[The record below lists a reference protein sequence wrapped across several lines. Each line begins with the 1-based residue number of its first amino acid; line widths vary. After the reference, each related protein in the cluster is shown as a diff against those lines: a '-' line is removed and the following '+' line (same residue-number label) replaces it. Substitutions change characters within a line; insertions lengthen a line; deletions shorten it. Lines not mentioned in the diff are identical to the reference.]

1 MVDWESY
8 FGSSRNL
15 DQPSTHLLG
24 LKMRQEISLPDGS
37 QALSHYTDAVRF
49 NDLLFISGVVALDA
63 ANNIVAPGDVVGQA
77 DFILA
82 TMGKILALAGAGFA
96 DVLRVTV
103 YLRNVEDRT
112 LINGLR
118 QQYFGVARPA
128 STLIEVSALALPGL
142 LIEIEAVAGIP
153 QT

>member
-1 MVDWESY
+1 
-8 FGSSRNL
+8 
-15 DQPSTHLLG
+15 
-24 LKMRQEISLPDGS
+24 MRQEISLPDGS
-37 QALSHYTDAVRF
+37 RALSHYTDAVRF

-82 TMGKILALAGAGFA
+82 TIGKILALAGAGFA

-118 QQYFGVARPA
+118 QQYFGAKRPA

>member
-1 MVDWESY
+1 
-8 FGSSRNL
+8 
-15 DQPSTHLLG
+15 
-24 LKMRQEISLPDGS
+24 
-37 QALSHYTDAVRF
+37 VRF

-153 QT
+153 QA

>member
-1 MVDWESY
+1 LLHRRAQDCDGVATFDPY
-8 FGSSRNL
+8 
-15 DQPSTHLLG
+15 LG
-24 LKMRQEISLPDGS
+24 LAMRQEFSLADGS

-49 NDLLFISGVVALDA
+49 NDLLFISGVVARDA

-103 YLRNVEDRT
+103 YLRSIEDRT

-118 QQYFGVARPA
+118 QQYFGAAKPA

-153 QT
+153 RA